1 MGTKEKVAKILTKAA
16 RVLPG
21 IGSYQDKESLRESDK
36 RLRDHI
42 SSRLA
47 QSVATL
53 ERSKAELSRT
63 GALSQLKEL
72 DDLSRHMDKLSR
84 TIRYA
89 ARGYAAVFASNQVD
103 EKALSDLFEF
113 DLSLKEDIN
122 SLETLVSKISVNTKT
137 LDSSLLAELRNLLFG
152 LEKKVGERE
161 NLLSLP

>member
-1 MGTKEKVAKILTKAA
+1 MGTKEKAAKILTKAA

-36 RLRDHI
+36 KLRDHI

-53 ERSKAELSRT
+53 ERSKTELSRT

-84 TIRYA
+84 TIKYA
-89 ARGYAAVFASNQVD
+89 ARGYAAVFASNHVD
-103 EKALSDLFEF
+103 EKALSDLFKF
-113 DLSLKEDIN
+113 DLSLKDDIN
-122 SLETLVSKISVNTKT
+122 GFETLVSKISVNATD
-137 LDSSLLAELRNLLFG
+137 LDPSLLSELRNLLFG
-152 LEKKVGERE
+152 LEKRVGERE
-161 NLLSLP
+161 NLLRSP

>member
-1 MGTKEKVAKILTKAA
+1 MGTKEKAAKILTKAA

-36 RLRDHI
+36 KLRDHI

-152 LEKKVGERE
+152 LEKRVGERE
-161 NLLSLP
+161 NLLSLT

>member
-1 MGTKEKVAKILTKAA
+1 MGTKEKAAKILTKAA

-36 RLRDHI
+36 KLRDHI

-53 ERSKAELSRT
+53 ERSKTELSRT

-122 SLETLVSKISVNTKT
+122 SLETLVSKISVNTKS

-152 LEKKVGERE
+152 LEKRVGERE
-161 NLLSLP
+161 NLVSLP

>member
-1 MGTKEKVAKILTKAA
+1 MGTKEKAAKILTKAA

-36 RLRDHI
+36 KLRDHI

-89 ARGYAAVFASNQVD
+89 ARGYAGVFASNQVD

-152 LEKKVGERE
+152 LEKRVGERE

>member
-1 MGTKEKVAKILTKAA
+1 MGTKEKAAKILTKAA

-36 RLRDHI
+36 KLRDHI

-152 LEKKVGERE
+152 LEKRVGERE

>member
-1 MGTKEKVAKILTKAA
+1 MGTKEKAAKILTKAA

-36 RLRDHI
+36 KLRDHI

-47 QSVATL
+47 QSVASL

-152 LEKKVGERE
+152 LEKRVGVRE

>member
-1 MGTKEKVAKILTKAA
+1 MGTKEKAAKILTKAA

-53 ERSKAELSRT
+53 ERSKTELSRT

-72 DDLSRHMDKLSR
+72 DDLSRHMDTLSR

-103 EKALSDLFEF
+103 EKVLSDLFEF

-137 LDSSLLAELRNLLFG
+137 LDSPLMAELRNLLFG
-152 LEKKVGERE
+152 LEKRLGERE

>member
-1 MGTKEKVAKILTKAA
+1 MGTKEKAAKILTKAA

-36 RLRDHI
+36 KLRDHI

-47 QSVATL
+47 QSVASL

-89 ARGYAAVFASNQVD
+89 ARGYAGVFASNQVD

-137 LDSSLLAELRNLLFG
+137 LDSSLLAELRNLLFA
-152 LEKKVGERE
+152 LEKRVGERE
-161 NLLSLP
+161 NLLSLT